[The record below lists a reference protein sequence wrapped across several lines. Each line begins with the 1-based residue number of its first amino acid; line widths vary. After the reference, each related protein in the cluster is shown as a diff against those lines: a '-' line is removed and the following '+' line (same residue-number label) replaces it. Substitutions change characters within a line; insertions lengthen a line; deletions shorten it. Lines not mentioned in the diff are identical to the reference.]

1 MVAESDEHLTIL
13 QLQKTQLLISRMSG
27 GVNKIDLIVWICRQQ
42 IENLSLDQT
51 YILHPYAWYT

>member
-42 IENLSLDQT
+42 IENLSLD
-51 YILHPYAWYT
+51 